1 MRDNKIP
8 TIRAARHFCRSR
20 EPLFRRLFF
29 RARSKCRHAT
39 GSAPSGKEP
48 GKMPNEII
56 FVSSVPELGGSTP
69 ITNFPE
75 MKLLFTCIAALLT
88 LSAGNALAQADLS
101 RLADHPRLLLPKGAE
116 KKLLKQIN
124 RDAVWKEIHTAT
136 LGEADRIITLPVNE
150 RIKTGMRLLAV
161 SRENLRRIFI
171 LSYAYRMTGQEKY
184 LVRAEQEMLKA
195 ASFSD
200 WNPSHFLDV
209 GEMTMALGVGYDWL
223 YPALSEASRRTIR
236 EAIVEKGF
244 KPSYDTAYNW
254 FVDAEHNWNQVCNG
268 GLAFGAIAV
277 AESEPEWAQKI
288 IDRAIDKVRLPMRHY
303 APDGAYPE
311 GPGYWGYGTLFN
323 VLLIGGLESTF
334 GTDYGLSQMPG
345 FMQTGT
351 YEMQMVSPLIK
362 HFNYMD
368 NSYEPESSSAPF
380 WFYSKTQDPSVLCQQ
395 VSILQRDTA
404 KKYLKDRVLPAMLI
418 WGAGAPME
426 KAVAPQET
434 FWAGRGN
441 TPVCVM
447 RSGWGDPNARFVGV
461 KLGSPSINHGHMDV
475 GSFVFE
481 ADGVR
486 WAIDLGSED
495 YNTTETRGVDLWNMA
510 QQSQRWDVFRYNNRS
525 HNTLTFNDKLQR
537 VNGSAQIIESD
548 SATARRFVKT
558 DLTPV
563 YAGQVDKVERTISL
577 VDNDYLLIED
587 EIMAGKNYTR
597 MRWTLM
603 TRATPKILS
612 DNTVMLEQ
620 DGKRCLLKI
629 ESETPIVW
637 RFEKTPTVNT
647 FDSPNPDV
655 TMVVFDTDLKRG
667 ETQYVRAQL
676 TPMSSLSRAL
686 EGKTGCIQTSGQTPG
701 NNE

>member
-1 MRDNKIP
+1 
-8 TIRAARHFCRSR
+8 
-20 EPLFRRLFF
+20 
-29 RARSKCRHAT
+29 
-39 GSAPSGKEP
+39 
-48 GKMPNEII
+48 MPNEII

-69 ITNFPE
+69 ITNLPE

-136 LGEADRIITLPVNE
+136 LGEADRIITLPVSE

-209 GEMTMALGVGYDWL
+209 GEMTMGLGVGYDWL

-587 EIMAGKNYTR
+587 EITAGKNYTR

>member
-1 MRDNKIP
+1 
-8 TIRAARHFCRSR
+8 
-20 EPLFRRLFF
+20 
-29 RARSKCRHAT
+29 
-39 GSAPSGKEP
+39 
-48 GKMPNEII
+48 
-56 FVSSVPELGGSTP
+56 
-69 ITNFPE
+69 

-136 LGEADRIITLPVNE
+136 LGEADRIITLPVSE

-236 EAIVEKGF
+236 EAIVKKGF

-587 EIMAGKNYTR
+587 EITAGKNYTR

>member
-1 MRDNKIP
+1 
-8 TIRAARHFCRSR
+8 
-20 EPLFRRLFF
+20 
-29 RARSKCRHAT
+29 
-39 GSAPSGKEP
+39 
-48 GKMPNEII
+48 MPNEII

-69 ITNFPE
+69 ITNLPE

-101 RLADHPRLLLPKGAE
+101 RLADHPRILLHKGAE

-136 LGEADRIITLPVNE
+136 LGEADRIITLPVSE

-236 EAIVEKGF
+236 EAIVKKGF

-441 TPVCVM
+441 TPVCVI

-587 EIMAGKNYTR
+587 EITAGKNYTR

>member
-1 MRDNKIP
+1 
-8 TIRAARHFCRSR
+8 
-20 EPLFRRLFF
+20 
-29 RARSKCRHAT
+29 
-39 GSAPSGKEP
+39 
-48 GKMPNEII
+48 MPNEII

-69 ITNFPE
+69 ITNLPE

-136 LGEADRIITLPVNE
+136 LGEADRIITLPVSE

-209 GEMTMALGVGYDWL
+209 GEMTMALGVGYDLL

-236 EAIVEKGF
+236 EAIVKKGF

-441 TPVCVM
+441 TPVCVI

-587 EIMAGKNYTR
+587 EITAGKNYTR

>member
-1 MRDNKIP
+1 
-8 TIRAARHFCRSR
+8 
-20 EPLFRRLFF
+20 
-29 RARSKCRHAT
+29 
-39 GSAPSGKEP
+39 
-48 GKMPNEII
+48 MPNEII

-69 ITNFPE
+69 ITNLPE

-136 LGEADRIITLPVNE
+136 LGEADRIITLPVSE

-236 EAIVEKGF
+236 EAIVKKGF

-441 TPVCVM
+441 TPVCVI

-587 EIMAGKNYTR
+587 EITAGKNYTR

-676 TPMSSLSRAL
+676 TPISSLSRAL

>member
-1 MRDNKIP
+1 
-8 TIRAARHFCRSR
+8 
-20 EPLFRRLFF
+20 
-29 RARSKCRHAT
+29 
-39 GSAPSGKEP
+39 
-48 GKMPNEII
+48 
-56 FVSSVPELGGSTP
+56 
-69 ITNFPE
+69 

-136 LGEADRIITLPVNE
+136 LGEADRIITLPVSE

-236 EAIVEKGF
+236 EAIVKKGF

-441 TPVCVM
+441 TPVCVI

-475 GSFVFE
+475 GSFVFDP
-481 ADGVR
+481 DGVR
-486 WAIDLGSED
+486 WDIDLGSED

-587 EIMAGKNYTR
+587 EITAGKNYTR

>member
-1 MRDNKIP
+1 
-8 TIRAARHFCRSR
+8 
-20 EPLFRRLFF
+20 
-29 RARSKCRHAT
+29 
-39 GSAPSGKEP
+39 
-48 GKMPNEII
+48 MPNEII

-124 RDAVWKEIHTAT
+124 RDEVWKEIHTAT

-548 SATARRFVKT
+548 SATARRFIKT

-587 EIMAGKNYTR
+587 EITAGKNYTR

-686 EGKTGCIQTSGQTPG
+686 EGKTGRIQTAAKRPVTTNKSDLSKKH
-701 NNE
+701 

>member
-1 MRDNKIP
+1 
-8 TIRAARHFCRSR
+8 
-20 EPLFRRLFF
+20 
-29 RARSKCRHAT
+29 
-39 GSAPSGKEP
+39 
-48 GKMPNEII
+48 MPNEII

-124 RDAVWKEIHTAT
+124 RDEVWKEIHTAT

-404 KKYLKDRVLPAMLI
+404 KKYLKDHVLPAMLI

-587 EIMAGKNYTR
+587 EITAGKNYTR

>member
-1 MRDNKIP
+1 
-8 TIRAARHFCRSR
+8 
-20 EPLFRRLFF
+20 
-29 RARSKCRHAT
+29 
-39 GSAPSGKEP
+39 
-48 GKMPNEII
+48 MPNEII

-69 ITNFPE
+69 ITNLPE

-136 LGEADRIITLPVNE
+136 LGEADRIITLPVSE

-236 EAIVEKGF
+236 EAIVKKGF

-447 RSGWGDPNARFVGV
+447 RSGGGDPNARFVGV

-587 EIMAGKNYTR
+587 EITAGKNYTR

-603 TRATPKILS
+603 TRTTPKILS

>member
-1 MRDNKIP
+1 
-8 TIRAARHFCRSR
+8 
-20 EPLFRRLFF
+20 
-29 RARSKCRHAT
+29 
-39 GSAPSGKEP
+39 
-48 GKMPNEII
+48 MPNEII

-69 ITNFPE
+69 ITNLPE

-136 LGEADRIITLPVNE
+136 LGEADRIITLPVSE

-461 KLGSPSINHGHMDV
+461 KLGLPSINHGHMDV

-587 EIMAGKNYTR
+587 EITAGKNYTR

-637 RFEKTPTVNT
+637 RFEKTPT
-647 FDSPNPDV
+647 
-655 TMVVFDTDLKRG
+655 
-667 ETQYVRAQL
+667 
-676 TPMSSLSRAL
+676 
-686 EGKTGCIQTSGQTPG
+686 
-701 NNE
+701 

>member
-1 MRDNKIP
+1 
-8 TIRAARHFCRSR
+8 
-20 EPLFRRLFF
+20 
-29 RARSKCRHAT
+29 
-39 GSAPSGKEP
+39 
-48 GKMPNEII
+48 MPNEII

-69 ITNFPE
+69 ITNLPE

-136 LGEADRIITLPVNE
+136 LGEADRIITLPVSE

-184 LVRAEQEMLKA
+184 FVRAEQEMLKA

-587 EIMAGKNYTR
+587 EITAGKNYTR

>member
-1 MRDNKIP
+1 
-8 TIRAARHFCRSR
+8 
-20 EPLFRRLFF
+20 
-29 RARSKCRHAT
+29 
-39 GSAPSGKEP
+39 
-48 GKMPNEII
+48 MPNEII

-69 ITNFPE
+69 ITNLPE

-368 NSYEPESSSAPF
+368 NSYEPESAPF

-587 EIMAGKNYTR
+587 EITAGKNYTR

-686 EGKTGCIQTSGQTPG
+686 EGKTGRIQTSGQTPG

>member
-1 MRDNKIP
+1 
-8 TIRAARHFCRSR
+8 
-20 EPLFRRLFF
+20 
-29 RARSKCRHAT
+29 
-39 GSAPSGKEP
+39 
-48 GKMPNEII
+48 MPNEII

-277 AESEPEWAQKI
+277 AESEPDWAQKI

>member
-1 MRDNKIP
+1 
-8 TIRAARHFCRSR
+8 
-20 EPLFRRLFF
+20 
-29 RARSKCRHAT
+29 
-39 GSAPSGKEP
+39 
-48 GKMPNEII
+48 MPNEII

-69 ITNFPE
+69 ITNLPE

-136 LGEADRIITLPVNE
+136 LGEADRIITLPVSE

-236 EAIVEKGF
+236 EAIVKKGF

-441 TPVCVM
+441 TPVCVI

-587 EIMAGKNYTR
+587 EITAGKNYTR

-686 EGKTGCIQTSGQTPG
+686 EGKTGCIQTSGQTPR

>member
-1 MRDNKIP
+1 
-8 TIRAARHFCRSR
+8 
-20 EPLFRRLFF
+20 
-29 RARSKCRHAT
+29 
-39 GSAPSGKEP
+39 
-48 GKMPNEII
+48 MPNEII

-525 HNTLTFNDKLQR
+525 HNTLTFNDKLQQ

-587 EIMAGKNYTR
+587 EITAGKNYTR

>member
-1 MRDNKIP
+1 
-8 TIRAARHFCRSR
+8 
-20 EPLFRRLFF
+20 
-29 RARSKCRHAT
+29 
-39 GSAPSGKEP
+39 
-48 GKMPNEII
+48 MPNEII

-124 RDAVWKEIHTAT
+124 RDEVWKEIHTAT

-548 SATARRFVKT
+548 SATARRFIKT

-577 VDNDYLLIED
+577 VDNDYLLIVD
-587 EIMAGKNYTR
+587 EITAGKNYTR

-686 EGKTGCIQTSGQTPG
+686 EGKTGRIQTAAKRPVTTNKSDLSKKH
-701 NNE
+701 

>member
-1 MRDNKIP
+1 
-8 TIRAARHFCRSR
+8 
-20 EPLFRRLFF
+20 
-29 RARSKCRHAT
+29 
-39 GSAPSGKEP
+39 
-48 GKMPNEII
+48 MPNEII

-69 ITNFPE
+69 ITNLPE

-136 LGEADRIITLPVNE
+136 LGEADRIITLPVSE

-587 EIMAGKNYTR
+587 EITAGKNYTR

-676 TPMSSLSRAL
+676 TPMSSLSLAL

>member
-1 MRDNKIP
+1 
-8 TIRAARHFCRSR
+8 
-20 EPLFRRLFF
+20 
-29 RARSKCRHAT
+29 
-39 GSAPSGKEP
+39 
-48 GKMPNEII
+48 MPNEII

-69 ITNFPE
+69 ITNLPE

-587 EIMAGKNYTR
+587 EITAGKNYTR

-676 TPMSSLSRAL
+676 TPMSSLSRTL
-686 EGKTGCIQTSGQTPG
+686 EGKTGRIQTSGQTPG

>member
-1 MRDNKIP
+1 
-8 TIRAARHFCRSR
+8 
-20 EPLFRRLFF
+20 
-29 RARSKCRHAT
+29 
-39 GSAPSGKEP
+39 
-48 GKMPNEII
+48 MPNEII

-69 ITNFPE
+69 ITNLPE

-136 LGEADRIITLPVNE
+136 LGEADRIITLPVSE

-236 EAIVEKGF
+236 EAIVKKGF

-441 TPVCVM
+441 TPVCVI

-475 GSFVFE
+475 GSFVFDP
-481 ADGVR
+481 DGVR
-486 WAIDLGSED
+486 WDIDLGSED

-587 EIMAGKNYTR
+587 EITAGKNYTR

>member
-1 MRDNKIP
+1 
-8 TIRAARHFCRSR
+8 
-20 EPLFRRLFF
+20 
-29 RARSKCRHAT
+29 
-39 GSAPSGKEP
+39 
-48 GKMPNEII
+48 MPNEII

-69 ITNFPE
+69 ITNLPE

-136 LGEADRIITLPVNE
+136 LGEADRIITLPVSE

-236 EAIVEKGF
+236 EAIVKKGF

-441 TPVCVM
+441 TPVCVI

-587 EIMAGKNYTR
+587 EITAGKNYTR

-647 FDSPNPDV
+647 FASPNPDV

>member
-1 MRDNKIP
+1 
-8 TIRAARHFCRSR
+8 
-20 EPLFRRLFF
+20 
-29 RARSKCRHAT
+29 
-39 GSAPSGKEP
+39 
-48 GKMPNEII
+48 MPNEII

-69 ITNFPE
+69 ITNLPE

-426 KAVAPQET
+426 KAIAPQET

-587 EIMAGKNYTR
+587 EITAGKNYTR

>member
-1 MRDNKIP
+1 
-8 TIRAARHFCRSR
+8 
-20 EPLFRRLFF
+20 
-29 RARSKCRHAT
+29 
-39 GSAPSGKEP
+39 
-48 GKMPNEII
+48 MPNEII

-461 KLGSPSINHGHMDV
+461 KLGLPSINHGHMDV

-587 EIMAGKNYTR
+587 EITAGKNYTR

>member
-1 MRDNKIP
+1 
-8 TIRAARHFCRSR
+8 
-20 EPLFRRLFF
+20 
-29 RARSKCRHAT
+29 
-39 GSAPSGKEP
+39 
-48 GKMPNEII
+48 MPNEII

-124 RDAVWKEIHTAT
+124 RDEVWKEIHTAT

-587 EIMAGKNYTR
+587 EITAGKNYTR

-655 TMVVFDTDLKRG
+655 TIVVFDTDLKRG

>member
-1 MRDNKIP
+1 
-8 TIRAARHFCRSR
+8 
-20 EPLFRRLFF
+20 
-29 RARSKCRHAT
+29 
-39 GSAPSGKEP
+39 
-48 GKMPNEII
+48 MPNEII

-69 ITNFPE
+69 ITNLPE

-101 RLADHPRLLLPKGAE
+101 RLADHPRLLLPKGTE

-136 LGEADRIITLPVNE
+136 LGEADRIITLPVSE

-236 EAIVEKGF
+236 EAIVKKGF

-587 EIMAGKNYTR
+587 EITAGKNYTR

>member
-1 MRDNKIP
+1 
-8 TIRAARHFCRSR
+8 
-20 EPLFRRLFF
+20 
-29 RARSKCRHAT
+29 
-39 GSAPSGKEP
+39 
-48 GKMPNEII
+48 MPNEII

-69 ITNFPE
+69 ITNLPE

-136 LGEADRIITLPVNE
+136 LGEADRIITLPVSE

-277 AESEPEWAQKI
+277 AESEPDWAQKI

-461 KLGSPSINHGHMDV
+461 KLGLPSINHGHMDV

-587 EIMAGKNYTR
+587 EITAGKNYTR

>member
-1 MRDNKIP
+1 
-8 TIRAARHFCRSR
+8 
-20 EPLFRRLFF
+20 
-29 RARSKCRHAT
+29 
-39 GSAPSGKEP
+39 
-48 GKMPNEII
+48 
-56 FVSSVPELGGSTP
+56 
-69 ITNFPE
+69 

-447 RSGWGDPNARFVGV
+447 RSGCGDPNARFVGV

-587 EIMAGKNYTR
+587 EITAGKNYTR

-686 EGKTGCIQTSGQTPG
+686 EGKTGRIQTSGQTPG

>member
-1 MRDNKIP
+1 
-8 TIRAARHFCRSR
+8 
-20 EPLFRRLFF
+20 
-29 RARSKCRHAT
+29 
-39 GSAPSGKEP
+39 
-48 GKMPNEII
+48 MPNEII

-69 ITNFPE
+69 ITNLPE

-136 LGEADRIITLPVNE
+136 LGEADRIITLPVSE

-236 EAIVEKGF
+236 EAIVKKGF

-303 APDGAYPE
+303 APDGAYPD

-441 TPVCVM
+441 TPVCVI

-495 YNTTETRGVDLWNMA
+495 YNTTETRGGDLWNMA

-587 EIMAGKNYTR
+587 EITAGKNYTR

>member
-1 MRDNKIP
+1 
-8 TIRAARHFCRSR
+8 
-20 EPLFRRLFF
+20 
-29 RARSKCRHAT
+29 
-39 GSAPSGKEP
+39 
-48 GKMPNEII
+48 MPNEII

-69 ITNFPE
+69 ITNLPE

-136 LGEADRIITLPVNE
+136 LGEADRIITLPVSE

-236 EAIVEKGF
+236 EAIVKKGF

-277 AESEPEWAQKI
+277 AESEPDWAQKI

-587 EIMAGKNYTR
+587 EITAGKNYTR

-603 TRATPKILS
+603 TRTTPKILS

>member
-1 MRDNKIP
+1 
-8 TIRAARHFCRSR
+8 
-20 EPLFRRLFF
+20 
-29 RARSKCRHAT
+29 
-39 GSAPSGKEP
+39 
-48 GKMPNEII
+48 MPNEII

-69 ITNFPE
+69 ITNLPE

-101 RLADHPRLLLPKGAE
+101 RLADHPRLLLPKGTE

-244 KPSYDTAYNW
+244 KHSYDTAYNW

-587 EIMAGKNYTR
+587 EITAGKNYTR

-686 EGKTGCIQTSGQTPG
+686 EGKTGRIQTSGQTPG

>member
-1 MRDNKIP
+1 
-8 TIRAARHFCRSR
+8 
-20 EPLFRRLFF
+20 
-29 RARSKCRHAT
+29 
-39 GSAPSGKEP
+39 
-48 GKMPNEII
+48 MPNEII

-69 ITNFPE
+69 ITNLPE

-136 LGEADRIITLPVNE
+136 LGEADRIITLPVSE

-236 EAIVEKGF
+236 EASVKKGF

-587 EIMAGKNYTR
+587 EITAGKNYTR

-603 TRATPKILS
+603 TRTTPKILS

>member
-1 MRDNKIP
+1 
-8 TIRAARHFCRSR
+8 
-20 EPLFRRLFF
+20 
-29 RARSKCRHAT
+29 
-39 GSAPSGKEP
+39 
-48 GKMPNEII
+48 MPNEII

-69 ITNFPE
+69 ITNLPE

-101 RLADHPRLLLPKGAE
+101 RLADHPRLLLPKGTE

-223 YPALSEASRRTIR
+223 YPALSEASRKTIR

-587 EIMAGKNYTR
+587 EITAGKNYTR

-686 EGKTGCIQTSGQTPG
+686 EGKTGRIQTSGQTPG

>member
-1 MRDNKIP
+1 
-8 TIRAARHFCRSR
+8 
-20 EPLFRRLFF
+20 
-29 RARSKCRHAT
+29 
-39 GSAPSGKEP
+39 
-48 GKMPNEII
+48 
-56 FVSSVPELGGSTP
+56 
-69 ITNFPE
+69 

-475 GSFVFE
+475 GNFVFE

-587 EIMAGKNYTR
+587 EITAGKNYTR

-686 EGKTGCIQTSGQTPG
+686 EGKTGRIQTSGQTPG

>member
-1 MRDNKIP
+1 
-8 TIRAARHFCRSR
+8 
-20 EPLFRRLFF
+20 
-29 RARSKCRHAT
+29 
-39 GSAPSGKEP
+39 
-48 GKMPNEII
+48 MPNEII

-69 ITNFPE
+69 ITNLPE

-101 RLADHPRLLLPKGAE
+101 RLADHPRLLLPKGTE

-236 EAIVEKGF
+236 EAIVKKGF

>member
-1 MRDNKIP
+1 
-8 TIRAARHFCRSR
+8 
-20 EPLFRRLFF
+20 
-29 RARSKCRHAT
+29 
-39 GSAPSGKEP
+39 
-48 GKMPNEII
+48 MPNEII

-69 ITNFPE
+69 ITNLPE

-200 WNPSHFLDV
+200 WNPNHFLDV

-447 RSGWGDPNARFVGV
+447 RSGWGDPNAQFVGV

-587 EIMAGKNYTR
+587 EITAGKNYTR

-686 EGKTGCIQTSGQTPG
+686 EGKTGRIQTSGQTPG

>member
-1 MRDNKIP
+1 
-8 TIRAARHFCRSR
+8 
-20 EPLFRRLFF
+20 
-29 RARSKCRHAT
+29 
-39 GSAPSGKEP
+39 
-48 GKMPNEII
+48 MPNEII

-69 ITNFPE
+69 ITNLPE

-368 NSYEPESSSAPF
+368 NSYKPESSSAPF

-441 TPVCVM
+441 TPVCVI

-587 EIMAGKNYTR
+587 EITAGKNYTR

>member
-1 MRDNKIP
+1 
-8 TIRAARHFCRSR
+8 
-20 EPLFRRLFF
+20 
-29 RARSKCRHAT
+29 
-39 GSAPSGKEP
+39 
-48 GKMPNEII
+48 MPNEII

-69 ITNFPE
+69 ITNLPE

-101 RLADHPRLLLPKGAE
+101 RLADHPRLLLPKGTE

-612 DNTVMLEQ
+612 VNTVMLEQ

>member
-1 MRDNKIP
+1 
-8 TIRAARHFCRSR
+8 
-20 EPLFRRLFF
+20 
-29 RARSKCRHAT
+29 
-39 GSAPSGKEP
+39 
-48 GKMPNEII
+48 MPNEII

-69 ITNFPE
+69 ITNLPE

-101 RLADHPRLLLPKGAE
+101 RLADHPRLLLPKGTE

-236 EAIVEKGF
+236 EAIVKKGF

-587 EIMAGKNYTR
+587 EITAGKNYTR

>member
-1 MRDNKIP
+1 
-8 TIRAARHFCRSR
+8 
-20 EPLFRRLFF
+20 
-29 RARSKCRHAT
+29 
-39 GSAPSGKEP
+39 
-48 GKMPNEII
+48 MPNEII

-69 ITNFPE
+69 ITNLPE

-136 LGEADRIITLPVNE
+136 LGEADRIITLPVSE

-587 EIMAGKNYTR
+587 EITAGKNYTR
-597 MRWTLM
+597 IRWTLM

>member
-1 MRDNKIP
+1 
-8 TIRAARHFCRSR
+8 
-20 EPLFRRLFF
+20 
-29 RARSKCRHAT
+29 
-39 GSAPSGKEP
+39 
-48 GKMPNEII
+48 MPNEII

-69 ITNFPE
+69 ITNLPE

-136 LGEADRIITLPVNE
+136 LGEADRIITLPVSE

-236 EAIVEKGF
+236 EAIVKKGF
-244 KPSYDTAYNW
+244 KPSYDTSYNW

-441 TPVCVM
+441 TPVCVI

-587 EIMAGKNYTR
+587 EITAGKNYTR